1 MYLGEKECCVD
12 KNSVYNFIEGNIKN
26 YFLKKRWFIES
37 LCNITNSCVYIIEII
52 KNNDIFNLKM
62 ASTSQVRSRL
72 IKSIL
77 KAVFEVM
84 FLKVTLCK
92 LQSSDCFEF
101 NSISVILV
109 NVIFALKTPNVS
121 DFICF
126 CLIYS
131 IQL

>member
-1 MYLGEKECCVD
+1 MSIILQKEIS
-12 KNSVYNFIEGNIKN
+12 KTI
-26 YFLKKRWFIES
+26 FLKKKCFVES
-37 LCNITNSCVYIIEII
+37 LGNITNSCVYIIEII
-52 KNNDIFNLKM
+52 KNNDVFNLKV

-92 LQSSDCFEF
+92 LQSSDCFYF
-101 NSISVILV
+101 NSISVVLV
-109 NVIFALKTPNVS
+109 NVIFALKTPNAS
-121 DFICF
+121 DFKCF
-126 CLIYS
+126 CLIYF